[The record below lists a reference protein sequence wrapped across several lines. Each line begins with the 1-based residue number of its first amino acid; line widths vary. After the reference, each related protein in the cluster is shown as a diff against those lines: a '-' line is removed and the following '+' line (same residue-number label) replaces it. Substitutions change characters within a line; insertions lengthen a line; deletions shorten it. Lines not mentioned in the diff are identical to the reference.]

1 MTTLYETYNYFT
13 SVTKPDYIR
22 VKIPENHIVI
32 DTDIPDKDGNKY
44 YADRVFYTGELNK
57 IQLKEYFRLFNP
69 DEDIAEKLKLAL
81 NSVYG
86 VFGSTVMPS
95 IKKVIFNE
103 PATIVFWSDD
113 TKTVVKCDKDD
124 IFDPE
129 KGLAMAIAKK
139 ALGTNKNR
147 SNYYD
152 IFKKYLKEY
161 EHNKKIE
168 QSDKKARNIKV
179 RITIS
184 EDDNQVGK
192 LMVD

>member
-1 MTTLYETYNYFT
+1 MTALSSNYLY
-13 SVTKPDYIR
+13 
-22 VKIPENHIVI
+22 VKVPENYTVI
-32 DTDIPDKDGNKY
+32 GFDVPYKDVNEY
-44 YADRVFYTGELNK
+44 YKELNRT
-57 IQLKEYFRLFNP
+57 QLEEYFRTINS
-69 DEDIAEKLKLAL
+69 DNSIIQKSKLAL
-81 NSVYG
+81 SSIYG
-86 VFGSTVMPS
+86 SCVMQR

-139 ALGTNKNR
+139 ALGTNENR

-161 EHNKKIE
+161 EQNKK
-168 QSDKKARNIKV
+168 
-179 RITIS
+179 
-184 EDDNQVGK
+184 G
-192 LMVD
+192 